1 MYVQVEV
8 VSNSVEVQRRSSDS
22 SDTKKVLN
30 NEVGVCDKYS
40 SETLASLNF
49 PAGFSEMPC

>member
-1 MYVQVEV
+1 MYVQAEV
-8 VSNSVEVQRRSSDS
+8 VSNSVEVQRRRSDS
-22 SDTKKVLN
+22 SDTRKVLN